1 MSLAAREHWTRG
13 ARPDVAEGFAVLT
26 YLVEHAGRLVTHD
39 ELLEAVWPNV
49 VVEPQAVKKH
59 ILAVRSTLRDRPK
72 NPVFLETMIKRGY
85 RFIAPVSNSSAGG
98 HVERGERAQG
108 ALVGRAVALEEL
120 RERWRIASVG
130 ERQIILITGAPG
142 IGKTALAEE
151 FLYQLAAAG
160 GTASTGTSGYRNSAN
175 NWRVRFWGAE
185 KVPPR

>member
-120 RERWRIASVG
+120 REGGASPRWASGRSSLSLGRRASEKLPWPRNFYTSWRLPGAPPAPLPADIATA
-130 ERQIILITGAPG
+130 QIIGA
-142 IGKTALAEE
+142 
-151 FLYQLAAAG
+151 
-160 GTASTGTSGYRNSAN
+160 
-175 NWRVRFWGAE
+175 
-185 KVPPR
+185 